1 MRERV
6 ISMDITAF
14 MSWFVN
20 QVANMFTWV
29 YNTLDSITFAGT
41 SLLKVSITLV
51 ILVPL
56 VGVLLTLTKNSSV
69 SVSKSE
75 RVSTN
80 EIKDDKHKA
89 SVTNVHR

>member
-1 MRERV
+1 
-6 ISMDITAF
+6 MDISNF
-14 MSWFVN
+14 MSWFMC
-20 QVANMFTWV
+20 QVVNMFSWV
-29 YNTLDSITFAGT
+29 FGTLDSITFAGT
-41 SLLKVSITLV
+41 SLLKVSVTIV

-56 VGVLLTLTKNSSV
+56 VGVLLTLTKNSSI

-89 SVTNVHR
+89 SVTDVRR